1 MADPTRARWL
11 NSAGEETGGQD
22 STPTPVTR
30 TEILVNNST
39 TSRGYKEYSPPGADT
54 IGHADC
60 GVRFVERFHRESRLH
75 GVFAVTK
82 DHGDCGVRFATF
94 SRDNGIRGRPTQFTV
109 DMNDASSCTGILSL
123 WPSPCY

>member
-11 NSAGEETGGQD
+11 NSAGEENE
-22 STPTPVTR
+22 VK
-30 TEILVNNST
+30 NNST
-39 TSRGYKEYSPPGADT
+39 TSRDYKEYSPPGADT

-60 GVRFVERFHRESRLH
+60 GVRFVERFHRESRRH